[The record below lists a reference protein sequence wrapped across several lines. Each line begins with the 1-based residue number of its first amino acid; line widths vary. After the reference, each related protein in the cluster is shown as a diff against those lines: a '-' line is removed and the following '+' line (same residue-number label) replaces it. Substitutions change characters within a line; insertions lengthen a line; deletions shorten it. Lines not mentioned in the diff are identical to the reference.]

1 MPAAFSFRPRV
12 LPVIAAGMGVSMV
25 AVFSVIWVRLPD
37 SSQASFTLF
46 QRLTLLLF
54 AGVILWLLYR
64 MATVRIIAYD
74 EELAI
79 RNVFRSYRVRWS
91 RIQALRFSPG
101 DAWLQMFDAQG
112 NRLGVL
118 AIQAAD
124 GARASAAAR
133 DLASIA
139 RSHGAGSVMPE
150 S

>member
-12 LPVIAAGMGVSMV
+12 LPVIAAGMGLSMI
-25 AVFSVIWVRLPD
+25 AIFTLIWVRLP
-37 SSQASFTLF
+37 SGSRASFTLF

-79 RNVFRSYRVRWS
+79 RNVFRSYRLGWS
-91 RIQALRFSPG
+91 RIEALRFSPG
-101 DAWLQMFDAQG
+101 DAWLHVFDVEG

-124 GARASAAAR
+124 GPRASTAAR
-133 DLASIA
+133 QLASIA
-139 RSHGAGSVMPE
+139 RQHIRPQGP
-150 S
+150 